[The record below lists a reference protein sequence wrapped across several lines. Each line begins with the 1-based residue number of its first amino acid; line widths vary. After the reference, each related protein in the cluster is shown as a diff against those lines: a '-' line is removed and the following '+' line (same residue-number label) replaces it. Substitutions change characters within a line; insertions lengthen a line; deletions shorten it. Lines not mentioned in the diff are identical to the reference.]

1 MHKDLNPRDNK
12 ILDNLTQYAI
22 NFFKDKVEPNKVF
35 KKPNQNEKKALEN
48 LVKKIES
55 LNDKM
60 SPEDIQTEV
69 YTVGKQNGYEKKLRD
84 WFKLIYEVIFGEEDG
99 PRMGFFISFFG
110 IKETVD
116 LINKKLNN

>member
-1 MHKDLNPRDNK
+1 M
-12 ILDNLTQYAI
+12 
-22 NFFKDKVEPNKVF
+22 
-35 KKPNQNEKKALEN
+35 KKSSRKSC
-48 LVKKIES
+48 KKIES

-99 PRMGFFISFFG
+99 PRIGFFISFFL
-110 IKETVD
+110 E
-116 LINKKLNN
+116 

>member
-1 MHKDLNPRDNK
+1 
-12 ILDNLTQYAI
+12 
-22 NFFKDKVEPNKVF
+22 
-35 KKPNQNEKKALEN
+35 
-48 LVKKIES
+48 
-55 LNDKM
+55 M

-84 WFKLIYEVIFGEEDG
+84 WFKLIYEVVFGEEDG